1 MHSEFEELNA
11 LAYHSVHGALLDVV
25 IWCLG
30 PYVDDSRGYGRL
42 RILLARATRSLVRRW
57 CAAKATD

>member
-11 LAYHSVHGALLDVV
+11 FAYHRVRGALLDVV

-30 PYVDDSRGYGRL
+30 PYIDDSREYGRL
-42 RILLARATRSLVRRW
+42 RLRLARTTHSLARRW
-57 CAAKATD
+57 YTVKATD